1 MKLKFNGL
9 SHKLG
14 ASMYLKVGALVAA
27 VTIGVA
33 LFIMAA
39 NQIIINRAVQDGV
52 LSLGATSTTSIA
64 SNSGT
69 AILSGDTDRLNNALA
84 EMLELSQGRAIFG
97 VVLDADGTVLATQGD
112 NTTWGADDL
121 PYLANVAMQTWATET
136 TGDGRLIAAPARS
149 ENGDIVGA
157 VGFIWSS
164 DQAFAVLFDQQ
175 IVVYGIATALFLV
188 LSVLAAW
195 GLRRLLTHP
204 LQTVRD
210 GVLTLTNGR
219 FDEAPMMPNRRD
231 EIGEI
236 ARAVED
242 LKQQLHKAEDL
253 ARAREMSQQNQA
265 DVVTVLNRAL
275 KRMSDG
281 DLTLT
286 IDDPF
291 APEYES
297 LRRHF
302 NSTHATMVSIIG
314 AVIESSDRIRSSAEE
329 IAQSSGDLAQR
340 TESQAAT
347 LQQTAGAMEVLNNGV
362 RSAADAAHDVE
373 AIMGDARNTAEGSG
387 EVVSTAV
394 EAMSKIE
401 ESSKK
406 ITKILGL
413 IDEIAFQTNLL
424 ALNAGVEAARAGEA
438 GRGFAVVA
446 AEVRALAQRSSDAA
460 QDIKHLITESN
471 DHIYEGVQL
480 VGRTGEEL
488 EKLIGRVG
496 TISERVT
503 EIADSAEN
511 QSTTLNEINTGV
523 GQLDGVTQHNAA
535 MVEQTTAA
543 SQVLRNDAAQLA
555 RIVSVFKTGETAT
568 ADTAEAR
575 SEGEAPAD
583 TASAEVFEDD
593 ITLFDAPDTS
603 VAPKQQAAE
612 PVLQPAAGWQDF

>member
-1 MKLKFNGL
+1 MKLKISAFGRNF
-9 SHKLG
+9 G
-14 ASMYLKVGALVAA
+14 ASMYVKVGALVAA

-39 NQIIINRAVQDGV
+39 NQIIINRAVHNGV
-52 LSLGATSTTSIA
+52 LSLGAISTTSIA

-69 AILSGDTDRLNNALA
+69 AILSGDTERLNAALA
-84 EMLELSQGRAIFG
+84 EMLDLSQGRAIFG
-97 VVLDADGTVLATQGD
+97 VVLDADGTVLAKHGD
-112 NTTWGADDL
+112 DTTWGAGDL
-121 PYLANVAMQTWATET
+121 PYLADVAMQTWATES
-136 TGDGRLIAAPARS
+136 TGDGRLIAAPARAES
-149 ENGDIVGA
+149 GEIVGA
-157 VGFIWSS
+157 VGFIWSP
-164 DQAFAVLFDQQ
+164 DQAFAVLLEQQ
-175 IVVYGIATALFLV
+175 IIVYGIATALFLLLTV
-188 LSVLAAW
+188 FVAW

-204 LQTVRD
+204 LQSVRD
-210 GVLTLTNGR
+210 GVQNLTKGN
-219 FDEAPMMPNRRD
+219 FDEGPMLPERRD

-236 ARAVED
+236 ARAFEE

-253 ARAREMSQQNQA
+253 ARIREVSQQNQA

-302 NSTHATMVSIIG
+302 NSTHATIVSIID
-314 AVIESSDRIRSSAEE
+314 AVIESSERIRSSAEE

-347 LQQTAGAMEVLNNGV
+347 LQQTAGAMEILNNGV
-362 RSAADAAHDVE
+362 RSAADAAHAVE

-401 ESSKK
+401 DSSQK

-460 QDIKHLITESN
+460 QDIKQLITESN
-471 DHIYEGVQL
+471 DHIHEGVQL

-496 TISERVT
+496 TISDRVS

-543 SQVLRNDAAQLA
+543 SQVLRNDATQLA
-555 RIVSVFKTGETAT
+555 RIVSVFKTGVTEKNSTVGSVPTPKAAVEAEN
-568 ADTAEAR
+568 AD
-575 SEGEAPAD
+575 
-583 TASAEVFEDD
+583 VFEDD
-593 ITLFDAPDTS
+593 TIFFDAPEGQTR
-603 VAPKQQAAE
+603 PTKE
-612 PVLQPAAGWQDF
+612 PVMQPAAGWQDF

>member
-1 MKLKFNGL
+1 MKLKISALGRKF
-9 SHKLG
+9 G
-14 ASMYLKVGALVAA
+14 ASMYVKVGALGA
-27 VTIGVA
+27 VLTIGVA

-39 NQIIINRAVQDGV
+39 NQIIINRAVHNGV

-69 AILSGDTDRLNNALA
+69 AILSGDTERLNAALA
-84 EMLELSQGRAIFG
+84 EMLDLSQGRAIFG
-97 VVLDADGTVLATQGD
+97 VVLDADDTVLAKHGD
-112 NTTWGADDL
+112 DTTWGAGDL
-121 PYLANVAMQTWATET
+121 PYLANVAMQTWATES
-136 TGDGRLIAAPARS
+136 TGDGRLIAAPARAES
-149 ENGDIVGA
+149 GEIVGA
-157 VGFIWSS
+157 VGFIWSP
-164 DQAFAVLFDQQ
+164 DQAFGVLLELQ
-175 IVVYGIATALFLV
+175 IIVYGIATALFLFLTV
-188 LSVLAAW
+188 FVAW

-204 LQTVRD
+204 LQSVRD
-210 GVLTLTNGR
+210 GVQNLTKGN
-219 FDEAPMMPNRRD
+219 FDEGPMMPERRD

-236 ARAVED
+236 ARAVEE

-253 ARAREMSQQNQA
+253 ARTREVSQQNQA

-302 NSTHATMVSIIG
+302 NSTHATIVSIID
-314 AVIESSDRIRSSAEE
+314 AVIESSERIRSSAEE

-347 LQQTAGAMEVLNNGV
+347 LQQTAGAMEILNNGV
-362 RSAADAAHDVE
+362 RSAADAAHAVE

-401 ESSKK
+401 DSSQK

-460 QDIKHLITESN
+460 QDIKQLITESN
-471 DHIYEGVQL
+471 DHIHEGVQL

-496 TISERVT
+496 TISDRVS

-543 SQVLRNDAAQLA
+543 SQVLRNDATQLA
-555 RIVSVFKTGETAT
+555 RIVSVFKTGVTEKNSTVGSVPAHKAAVKAEN
-568 ADTAEAR
+568 AD
-575 SEGEAPAD
+575 
-583 TASAEVFEDD
+583 VFEDD
-593 ITLFDAPDTS
+593 TIFFDAPEVQTR
-603 VAPKQQAAE
+603 PTKE
-612 PVLQPAAGWQDF
+612 PVMQPAAGWQDF

>member
-1 MKLKFNGL
+1 
-9 SHKLG
+9 
-14 ASMYLKVGALVAA
+14 MYVKVGALVAA

-39 NQIIINRAVQDGV
+39 NQIIINRAVHNGV

-69 AILSGDTDRLNNALA
+69 AILSGDTERLNAALA
-84 EMLELSQGRAIFG
+84 EMLDLSQGRAIFG
-97 VVLDADGTVLATQGD
+97 VVLDAEGTVLAKHGD
-112 NTTWGADDL
+112 DTTWGAEDL

-136 TGDGRLIAAPARS
+136 TGDGRLIAAPARAES
-149 ENGDIVGA
+149 GEIVGA
-157 VGFIWSS
+157 VGFIWSP
-164 DQAFAVLFDQQ
+164 DQAFAVLLEQQ
-175 IVVYGIATALFLV
+175 IVVYGIATALFLLLTV
-188 LSVLAAW
+188 FAAW

-204 LQTVRD
+204 LQSVRD
-210 GVLTLTNGR
+210 GVQNLTKGN
-219 FDEAPMMPNRRD
+219 FDEGPMMPERRD

-236 ARAVED
+236 ARAVEE

-253 ARAREMSQQNQA
+253 ARTREVSQQNQA

-302 NSTHATMVSIIG
+302 NSTHATIVSIID
-314 AVIESSDRIRSSAEE
+314 AVIESSERIRSSAEE

-347 LQQTAGAMEVLNNGV
+347 LQQTAGAMEILNNGV
-362 RSAADAAHDVE
+362 RSAADAAHAVE

-401 ESSKK
+401 DSSQK

-460 QDIKHLITESN
+460 QDIKQLITESN
-471 DHIYEGVQL
+471 DHIHEGVQL

-496 TISERVT
+496 TISDRVS

-543 SQVLRNDAAQLA
+543 SQVLRNDATQLA
-555 RIVSVFKTGETAT
+555 RIVSVFKTGVTERNSAVETAPAPET
-568 ADTAEAR
+568 VVETGNAEL
-575 SEGEAPAD
+575 
-583 TASAEVFEDD
+583 FEDD
-593 ITLFDAPDTS
+593 TTFFDTPAPQSHKTDT
-603 VAPKQQAAE
+603 

>member
-1 MKLKFNGL
+1 MKLKIAAL
-9 SHKLG
+9 DHKLG
-14 ASMYLKVGALVAA
+14 GSMYVKVGALIAA

-39 NQIIINRAVQDGV
+39 NQIIINRAVKDGV
-52 LSLGATSTTSIA
+52 LSLGATATTSIA
-64 SNSGT
+64 SNSSA
-69 AILSGDTDRLNNALA
+69 AILSGDAKQMEAVLA
-84 EMLELSQGRAIFG
+84 SMLDLSDGRAVFG
-97 VVLDADGTVLATQGD
+97 VVLNAEGTVLAQYGD
-112 NTTWGADDL
+112 DTTWGASDL
-121 PYLANVAMQTWATET
+121 SYLANVAIQTWETET
-136 TGDGRLIAAPARS
+136 TGDGRLIAAPARADT
-149 ENGDIVGA
+149 GDIIGA

-164 DQAFAVLFDQQ
+164 DQAFAELWDQQ
-175 IVVYGIATALFLV
+175 VIIYGIATALFLM

-195 GLRRLLTHP
+195 GLRQLLTAP
-204 LQTVRD
+204 LHAVRD
-210 GVLTLTNGR
+210 RVQNLTKGA
-219 FDEAPMMPNRRD
+219 FDQDPLLANRKD

-242 LKQQLHKAEDL
+242 LQQQLQSASEL
-253 ARAREMSQQNQA
+253 AQSRETAQQHQA

-286 IDDPF
+286 IEDPF

-302 NSTHATMVSIIG
+302 NSTHATMVSIID

-347 LQQTAGAMEVLNNGV
+347 LQQTAGAMEILNNGV

-373 AIMGDARNTAEGSG
+373 AIMGEARNTAEGSG
-387 EVVSTAV
+387 AVVSTAV

-401 ESSKK
+401 DSSQR

-446 AEVRALAQRSSDAA
+446 SEVRALAQRSADAA

-471 DHIYEGVQL
+471 DHIHEGVQL

-496 TISERVT
+496 TISERVS
-503 EIADSAEN
+503 EIASSAAN

-543 SQVLRNDAAQLA
+543 SQVLRNDATQLA
-555 RIVSVFKTGETAT
+555 RIVSVFKTSLTEKSGHA
-568 ADTAEAR
+568 
-575 SEGEAPAD
+575 
-583 TASAEVFEDD
+583 D
-593 ITLFDAPDTS
+593 ITRAAPTQPEIVHAELFEEEDPLFASPE
-603 VAPKQQAAE
+603 PKQPSEQA
-612 PVLQPAAGWQDF
+612 LQPAAGWQDF